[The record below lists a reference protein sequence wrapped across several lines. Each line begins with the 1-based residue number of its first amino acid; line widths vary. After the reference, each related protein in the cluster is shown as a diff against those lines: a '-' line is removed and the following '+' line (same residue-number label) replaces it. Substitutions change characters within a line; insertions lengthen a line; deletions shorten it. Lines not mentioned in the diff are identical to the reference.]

1 MAIFPRSL
9 GASTPAFLAWLAAI
23 GMAAAAPA
31 LAQQT
36 DGTCVMSRSDI
47 AGLVPQFEAYP
58 VEPEEI
64 DSPAPVDF
72 SDNPDARLFRTTL
85 TRGAAEGPNF
95 AGHYTIVGWSC
106 GSTCFAWG
114 MVDATTGQV
123 HFAPGL
129 RIVSGIHV
137 DQMYPDGTGEGGDY
151 GLLRFR
157 RDSSLLVVI
166 GMPGEEPARDGIA
179 AYRWTGD
186 SFRLLT
192 LIQRRQVCRSRGE

>member
-1 MAIFPRSL
+1 MAIFRRYRNAQVSVL
-9 GASTPAFLAWLAAI
+9 LAWLAMS
-23 GMAAAAPA
+23 GMVAAPPA
-31 LAQQT
+31 VAQQA
-36 DGTCVMSRSDI
+36 DRACVMTRADI
-47 AGLVPQFEAYP
+47 AGLVPRFEDHPAEP
-58 VEPEEI
+58 VEI
-64 DSPAPVDF
+64 DNPAPVDF
-72 SDNPDARLFRTTL
+72 SDNPDARLFRTRL

-106 GSTCFAWG
+106 GSTCFAWA
-114 MVDATTGQV
+114 MVDAITGRV

-129 RIVSGIHV
+129 RIVSGVHV
-137 DQMYPDGTGEGGDY
+137 DEMYPDAAGEATDY

-192 LIQRRQVCRSRGE
+192 LIPRRQVCRSRSE